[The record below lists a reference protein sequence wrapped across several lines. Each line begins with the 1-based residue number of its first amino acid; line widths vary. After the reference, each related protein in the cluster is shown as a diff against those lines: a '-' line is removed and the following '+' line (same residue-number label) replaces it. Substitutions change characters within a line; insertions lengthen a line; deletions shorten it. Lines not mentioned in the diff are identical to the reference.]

1 MTSAYDYDRFLHM
14 LQNGGTLD
22 GVRIL
27 KPATVKLA
35 MSNLLP
41 NGVVYPGAVAAT
53 GGTTNPQGFGAGGSV
68 TLHDTPGG
76 PAKGTYGWGGAAGTI
91 AWVDPVNQFRATIMV
106 NYLPGD
112 RWPLRA
118 DSTKAV
124 YADLAPVLPHK

>member
-1 MTSAYDYDRFLHM
+1 M

-41 NGVVYPGAVAAT
+41 TGVTYPGAVAAT

-68 TLHDTPGG
+68 VIREVPGG
-76 PAKGTYGWGGAAGTI
+76 PSVGTYGWGGAAGTI
-91 AWVDPVNQFRATIMV
+91 AWVDPKKQIRATIMV

-112 RWPLRA
+112 RWPLR
-118 DSTKAV
+118 
-124 YADLAPVLPHK
+124 H